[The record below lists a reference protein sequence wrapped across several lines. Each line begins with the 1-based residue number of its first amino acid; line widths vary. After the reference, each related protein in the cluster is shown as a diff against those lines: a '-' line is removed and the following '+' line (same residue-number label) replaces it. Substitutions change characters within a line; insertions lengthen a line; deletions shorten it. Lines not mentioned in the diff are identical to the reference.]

1 MSQVESFGADHVL
14 LPLELGL
21 QPLQLL
27 GGEDRPHPLGL
38 ALPAAPGT
46 VATLVFWNKLR
57 HQSHRIQFSLSS
69 NACKCNLGVTEMDSN
84 LFMPT
89 P

>member
-1 MSQVESFGADHVL
+1 MVIFYCFRIRLLFYHLGFSKLEGVSQVESFGADHVL

-27 GGEDRPHPLGL
+27 RGEDRPHPLGL

-46 VATLVFWNKLR
+46 VDALVFWNKLR
-57 HQSHRIQFSLSS
+57 HQSHHI
-69 NACKCNLGVTEMDSN
+69 
-84 LFMPT
+84 
-89 P
+89 